1 MVWNGFPK
9 HGGDTQKP
17 CGLVGNFFGGQDG
30 TALAI
35 VDSIPFHRP
44 RALSDVRQI
53 SKGYLTVFKFL
64 CQHRIYV
71 IAVFVSVFSRF
82 VRDGRDRA
90 DAQ

>member
-35 VDSIPFHRP
+35 VDSIPFHP
-44 RALSDVRQI
+44 QALSDPSQG
-53 SKGYLTVFKFL
+53 S
-64 CQHRIYV
+64 
-71 IAVFVSVFSRF
+71 
-82 VRDGRDRA
+82 
-90 DAQ
+90 